1 MSKATKPLVVSK
13 DLVKE
18 LQRLALAA
26 NENETAYEVAKQRY
40 IRAATDALSSASQ
53 FAIALYEF
61 TLEFADTPKLIED
74 KLTELGLQFK
84 STSSVFNHI
93 ARLAFKN
100 IEEGNAKRTRTHRY
114 ATLIE
119 RAHQRGLSSKDF
131 KTLVA
136 NGLRNAE
143 RKLFAEPVAKDTR
156 ALKKARDIA
165 SKFINEETFELTG
178 AKLAEEIK
186 EGSELQLLAE
196 YKNGKITVYG
206 VVPPS
211 LSDTEAILAKL
222 VASSKK
228 PEKHKHDVMRDM
240 LAVIKLVTKTSDDK
254 ATASYKVKENKFY
267 FVVSAKRGTAVLTA
281 SSEFDLFQQDIT
293 LSVADWGRL
302 LSTLIPLRKH
312 ITSIDASASE
322 IVVSVDEN
330 EIPDI
335 ATWVTE
341 KQHTI
346 AIGKASNSTLLV
358 ELKGSQEHLE
368 EPTGRWEP
376 LGTVLSEKI
385 EGYFKFT
392 PTKKYASVDFG
403 DDGAIKFSSLAKLSD
418 DHMLLT
424 KPAYRQLK
432 AACGK
437 MKSVG
442 SELKFEKRKNQLR
455 VTVEVDGITMAAF
468 VGVQ

>member
-1 MSKATKPLVVSK
+1 MNKTKPLVVSK
-13 DLVKE
+13 DLVTE

-26 NENETAYEVAKQRY
+26 NENETAYEAAKQRY

-53 FAIALYEF
+53 FAIALYNF
-61 TLEFADTPKLIED
+61 TLEFANTPKLIED

-100 IEEGNAKRTRTHRY
+100 IEEGNAKRTRIHRY

-119 RAHQRGLSSKDF
+119 RAHQQGLNSKEF
-131 KTLVA
+131 KKLVT

-143 RKLFAEPVAKDTR
+143 RKLFSEPAAKDTK

-186 EGSELQLLAE
+186 EGSELQLLARFE
-196 YKNGKITVYG
+196 NGTITVYG

-211 LSDTEAILAKL
+211 LSDTEAVLTKL
-222 VASSKK
+222 VASTKK

-240 LAVIKLVTKTSDDK
+240 LAVIKLVTKVSDDK
-254 ATASYKVKENKFY
+254 ATASYKFKENKFH
-267 FVVSAKRGTAVLTA
+267 FVVTSKRGTAVLTG
-281 SSEFDLFQQDIT
+281 SSDFNLFQQDIT
-293 LSVADWGRL
+293 LSVADWGRVL
-302 LSTLIPLRKH
+302 TTLIPLRKH
-312 ITSIDASASE
+312 ISSIDASPTE

-330 EIPDI
+330 EVPDI
-335 ATWVTE
+335 AAWVTQ
-341 KQHTI
+341 KGHGI
-346 AIGKASNSTLLV
+346 AIGKASGATLLI

-368 EPTGRWEP
+368 EPTGRWDP
-376 LGTVLSEKI
+376 LATVPAEKI
-385 EGYFKFT
+385 EGYFKFK

-403 DDGAIKFSSLAKLSD
+403 DGDTIKFVAAARQSD
-418 DHMLLT
+418 DHTLLT
-424 KPAYRQLK
+424 KSAYRQLK
-432 AACGK
+432 AACSK
-437 MKSVG
+437 MKSLAA
-442 SELKFEKRKNQLR
+442 ELKFERRKNQLR
-455 VTVEVDGITMAAF
+455 VTAELDGIAVAAF
-468 VGVQ
+468 VGVE